1 MDPSGLIIPL
11 GVTSYLFILLAI
23 LTGTRVIKMGLK
35 YHKAFALMGAIGA
48 AIHLAIAIYL
58 NYL

>member
-1 MDPSGLIIPL
+1 MDIAQLIIPL
-11 GVTSYLFILLAI
+11 GVISYAFIVLAI
-23 LTGTRVIKMGLK
+23 LTGTRVIKLGLK
-35 YHKAFALMGAIGA
+35 YHKAFALVGAVGA